1 MNRSITLSIILA
13 FICLCSIFLTACDSM
28 HHLIHGEKDIVFDRS
43 AVIDLVWNED
53 TVNDYRII
61 FYKDS
66 SFTYAVKTPAG
77 RHTQLLIFY
86 DGNFRNVGNTDTI
99 YLSFKDKKPPPMSNY
114 LIKGETGDFFVQ
126 YFRDGRPKM
135 FLRREPLQPSP

>member
-1 MNRSITLSIILA
+1 MSRSTILPIILS
-13 FICLCSIFLTACDSM
+13 FICLCSIFLTACDSIQ
-28 HHLIHGEKDIVFDRS
+28 HLVHGQKDIVFDRS
-43 AVIDLVWNED
+43 AVTDLAWNED
-53 TVNDYRII
+53 TVKDYRII

-86 DGNFRNVGNTDTI
+86 DGHFRSVANTDTI
-99 YLSFKDKKPPPMSNY
+99 YLFFKDRKPPPMSNY
-114 LIKGETGDFFVQ
+114 LIKGESGDYFVQ

-135 FLRREPLQPSP
+135 FLRREPLQPS

>member
-1 MNRSITLSIILA
+1 MSRSNTLPIILS
-13 FICLCSIFLTACDSM
+13 FICLCSIFLSACDSIQ
-28 HHLIHGEKDIVFDRS
+28 HLFQGQKDIVFDRS
-43 AVIDLVWNED
+43 AVIGLAWNED

-66 SFTYAVKTPAG
+66 SFSYAVKTPAG

-86 DGNFRNVGNTDTI
+86 DGHFRDAGNTDTV
-99 YLSFKDKKPPPMSNY
+99 YLFFKDRKPPPMSNY
-114 LIKGETGDFFVQ
+114 LIKGESGDYFVQ

-135 FLRREPLQPSP
+135 FLRKEPLQPS

>member
-1 MNRSITLSIILA
+1 MSRSNTLPIILS
-13 FICLCSIFLTACDSM
+13 FICICSIFLSACDSIR
-28 HHLIHGEKDIVFDRS
+28 HLFQGQKDIVFDRS
-43 AVIDLVWNED
+43 AVIDLAWNED

-66 SFTYAVKTPAG
+66 SFSYAVKTPAG

-86 DGNFRNVGNTDTI
+86 DGHFRNVPNTDTI
-99 YLSFKDKKPPPMSNY
+99 YLFFKNRKPPPMSNY
-114 LIKGETGDFFVQ
+114 LIKGESGDYFIQ

-135 FLRREPLQPSP
+135 FMRKEPLQPN